1 MPTAPIATRDAKV
14 EAQVFWL
21 KYQKEITA
29 LLVLAIL
36 AMVGFAGYRFY
47 SDRKEAAAAGVLAS
61 AKSAQDYEQVIARY
75 SGTPAGESA
84 YLLLAEA
91 QRKEKKFAEANAT
104 LDTFVNKY
112 PKHELEAAARMAMA
126 TNLEAMGKI
135 DDALLIYQ
143 KTAGDFPKSY
153 IAPFALLAEVE
164 LLKAKG
170 RSDEARRVC
179 ETIMTQYRE
188 SVAATE
194 ANRQLRLLKPSVS
207 AQPGGR
213 STIAPGP
220 TPPPMLARPP
230 AAAPAPAK
238 APVAVPTPSAVPKA
252 KP

>member
-1 MPTAPIATRDAKV
+1 MATAPITTQDAKI

-29 LLVLAIL
+29 LLVIAIL
-36 AMVGFAGYRFY
+36 AMVGFAGYRLY
-47 SDRKEAAAAGVLAS
+47 SDRQQAAAAGLLAS
-61 AKSAQDYEQVIARY
+61 AKSAQGYEQVIAQY
-75 SGTPAGESA
+75 PGTPAGESA

-91 QRKEKKFAEANAT
+91 QRKDKKFAEANAT
-104 LDTFVNKY
+104 LSAFISKY
-112 PKHELEAAARMAMA
+112 PKHELEAVARTAMA
-126 TNLEAMGKI
+126 TNLESMGQN

-143 KTAGDFPKSY
+143 KISTDFPKSY

-170 RSDEARRVC
+170 RTDEARRIC

-188 SVAATE
+188 SVAARE

-207 AQPGGR
+207 AQTGGR
-213 STIAPGP
+213 PPGP
-220 TPPPMLARPP
+220 MPPPMLARPP
-230 AAAPAPAK
+230 VAAPAPAR
-238 APVAVPTPSAVPKA
+238 APIAAPSPSAVPKA